1 MGKPEDSKSQTLN
14 QKLPIDSDAERAVL
28 GALIM
33 GTEHTGELLE
43 LLTEDDF
50 FDTRHKI
57 IFRALKR
64 LWEEAKPMD
73 LVYLGSAMGDAK
85 EAESAGG
92 IGYIASLVDGIFSKM
107 RVDSY
112 ADRLRTKRIK
122 RALIH
127 VSSII
132 ETEAYVADAEGTSSA
147 QVIDHAIQ
155 LLSAVSSLSVEQGKG
170 KSNRDAAISLLSNLW
185 DKKFIRVITGISE
198 VDERCGGFRSGELG
212 IITAETGVGKTFFAL
227 QIGRSACKAGH
238 HVLYC
243 SGEMLAEHL
252 MGRVICSD
260 SRVEYSKLRHPEYL
274 NDHDTSELVDA
285 TGRQCTTCTILDGE
299 LSLPAVRLAARTMK
313 NNLGAIIVDYDELVE
328 VPGKDEWDQQRILV
342 RSLKA
347 LAMELRVP
355 VIVVSQLRKSLDEKD
370 RRHPTLQRLYGSG
383 AKAKHASVILYV
395 DRPYVQELVGD
406 ETEARVFILKSRDGR
421 MGMTECRFNTRTF
434 RFEPGSVPQKDNAT
448 LPYSDPEE

>member
-1 MGKPEDSKSQTLN
+1 MGKAEDSKSQNLSP
-14 QKLPIDSDAERAVL
+14 KLPMDHEAERVVL

-33 GTEHTGELLE
+33 GTDGSAELFAGLS
-43 LLTEDDF
+43 EDDF

-64 LWEEAKPMD
+64 LWEAAKPTD
-73 LVYLGSAMGDAK
+73 LVYLCGSMDDSK
-85 EAESAGG
+85 ESTNAGG
-92 IGYIASLVDGIFSKM
+92 VAYVSSLVDGIFSKM

-127 VSSII
+127 VAAVIQN
-132 ETEAYVADAEGTSSA
+132 EAYEADVLQRPAAG
-147 QVIDHAIQ
+147 VVDHAIQ
-155 LLSAVSSLSVEQGKG
+155 MLSAVSALSVEQGTV
-170 KSNRDAAISLLSNLW
+170 KSNRDAAISLMSSLW
-185 DKKFIRVITGISE
+185 DNKFIRVTTGIPE
-198 VDERCGGFRSGELG
+198 VDDRCGGFRSGELG

-227 QIGRSACKAGH
+227 QIGRSACEAGH

-243 SGEMLAEHL
+243 SGEMIAEHL

-260 SRVEYSKLRHPEYL
+260 SRVEYYKLRHPEKIT
-274 NDHDTSELVDA
+274 DHDNGELVEA
-285 TGRQCTTCTILDGE
+285 TGRQCTTCGIMDTE
-299 LSLPAVRLAARTMK
+299 LSLPSIRLAARKMK
-313 NNLGAIIVDYDELVE
+313 NNLGVVIVDYDELVE
-328 VPGKDEWDQQRILV
+328 VPGKDEFDQQRILA
-342 RSLKA
+342 RELKS

-355 VIVVSQLRKSLDEKD
+355 VVVVSQLRKSADEKD

-434 RFEPGSVPQKDNAT
+434 RFEESPPAKPDDK
-448 LPYSDPEE
+448 LPYSDS